1 MKVCG
6 FRVKF
11 VEVCEWFNEVWF
23 VVEKIL
29 ICINQNNISFLK
41 NIYKIM

>member
-1 MKVCG
+1 VKVCG

-11 VEVCEWFNEVWF
+11 VEVCEWFDEVCF

-29 ICINQNNISFLK
+29 IRII
-41 NIYKIM
+41 KITYFFKKYL